1 MDLWAEVGLGLSL
14 AKLALGWGSLD
25 TEADTCRKEVVPKL
39 VEAGW
44 DQSPYAINEQRT
56 FTDGRI
62 VFVGGKARRGRQKR
76 ADFILRYRS
85 DFPIAVVEA
94 KSKYKNAADGLQ
106 QAREYAEILGLK
118 FAYSTNG
125 REIVEVDYTTG
136 IEREISTYPSPAE
149 LWQRLT
155 ASEKLSVDITDHLL
169 SPTYPDK
176 SKPLR
181 YYQEI
186 AVNRA
191 VQAVLQDRK
200 RVLLTLCTGAGK
212 TAVAF
217 QISWKLW
224 NGGWNAKAK
233 NRKPKILFLADRN
246 VLVDDPKDKDF
257 SVFGDARFKISNGE
271 ISKGRDIYFAIYQ
284 AIAGNENREGIYKD
298 YAKDFFDLIIVD
310 ECHRGSA
317 RDDGNWRKIL
327 EWFDQA
333 YQIGM
338 TATPKREDNADT
350 YSYFG
355 DPIYEYSLAQ
365 GISDGFLAPYRV
377 HRVIS
382 DFDAIGWRPSKG
394 ELDRYG
400 REIPDTEYGTRD
412 FERVIAIRSR
422 TEAFA
427 AHLTTFMKQTDR
439 FAKTIVFCVNQEHA
453 LDMRNALAR
462 MNADL
467 VKEYPDYVCRVT
479 SDEGDIGSGH
489 RSNFQDIEK
498 RTPVILTTSQL
509 LTTGVDAPTCKNIVL
524 ARVVG
529 SMSEFKQI
537 IGRGTRLRADYGKL
551 AFNIIDYTGTA
562 TEKFAD
568 PTFDG
573 DPVRELEEVIN
584 EDGEIIEEI
593 DITEEVDA
601 AGDDMETGPVDTR
614 DGGLSDDDEPGMPR
628 KFYYD
633 GGSVEIIRQLVY
645 ELDSDGKKL
654 ACRQLTDYT
663 GDKVRTLYPNASE
676 LRKDW
681 LDPTRRAE
689 IIEQL
694 EEKGIDAE
702 SLGESVGKPD
712 ADPFDLLCHLAY
724 NTPLRT
730 RRERADRV
738 KKDELAFFSKHA
750 PEAREVLSAL
760 IDKYAEYGAAQFT
773 LPDVLEIPPF
783 NEWGNVVEIAARFGG
798 GTAMREAVN
807 ELQKRLYNA

>member
-1 MDLWAEVGLGLSL
+1 M
-14 AKLALGWGSLD
+14 D
-25 TEADTCRKEVVPKL
+25 TEADTCRKEIIPKL
-39 VEAGW
+39 VESGW
-44 DQSPYAINEQRT
+44 DKAPYSINEQRT

-76 ADFILRYRS
+76 ADFILRNRA

-94 KSKYKNAADGLQ
+94 KSKYKHSAEGIQ

-125 REIVEVDYTTG
+125 RQIVEVDYTTG
-136 IEREISTYPSPAE
+136 IERDVSIFPSPEE
-149 LWQRLT
+149 LWHRLS
-155 ASEKLSVDITDHLL
+155 AADGLNAGIKDHLL

-191 VQAVLQDRK
+191 VQSVLQERK

-224 NGGWNAKAK
+224 NGGWNAKGK
-233 NRKPKILFLADRN
+233 SRKPKILFLADRN

-257 SVFGDARFKISNGE
+257 SVFGDARFKISGGE

-284 AIAGNENREGIYKD
+284 AIAGDQTREGIYKG

-317 RDDGNWRKIL
+317 REDSNWREIL

-338 TATPKREDNADT
+338 TATPKRDDNADT

-365 GISDGFLAPYRV
+365 GIADGFLAPYRV
-377 HRVIS
+377 HRIIS
-382 DFDAIGWRPSKG
+382 DFDAAGWRPSKG

-400 REIPDTEYGTRD
+400 REIPDSEYGTRD
-412 FERVIAIRSR
+412 FERVIAVRSR

-427 AHLTTFMKQTDR
+427 AHLTAFMKETDR

-453 LDMRNALAR
+453 LEMRNALAR
-462 MNADL
+462 FNADL
-467 VKEYPDYVCRVT
+467 VKEHPDYVCRVT

-489 RSNFQDIEK
+489 RAKFQDIDK

-529 SMSEFKQI
+529 AMSEFKQI
-537 IGRGTRLRADYGKL
+537 IGRGTRLRPDYGKL

-568 PTFDG
+568 PAFDG
-573 DPVRELEEVIN
+573 DPIREREETIN
-584 EDGEIIEEI
+584 ENGDI
-593 DITEEVDA
+593 ITETDVTEETDTNGQEVDA
-601 AGDDMETGPVDTR
+601 GPVDTG
-614 DGGLSDDDEPGMPR
+614 DGRLPDDSEPGAPR
-628 KFYYD
+628 KYYYD

-663 GDKVRTLYPNASE
+663 GDKVRSLYPNASE

-681 LDPTRRAE
+681 LDPVRRAE
-689 IIEQL
+689 IIERL
-694 EEKGIDAE
+694 DEKGIDIEALAE
-702 SLGESVGKPD
+702 SVRKPE

-724 NTPLRT
+724 NAPLRT
-730 RRERADRV
+730 RRERADRLR
-738 KKDELAFFSKHA
+738 KDEAAFFAKHA
-750 PEAREVLSAL
+750 PGAREVLDAL
-760 IDKYAEYGAAQFT
+760 IEKYAQHGSAQFT

-783 NEWGNVVEIAARFGG
+783 NGWGNVVEIAARFGG
-798 GTAMREAVN
+798 GKAMRQAVN
-807 ELQKRLYNA
+807 ELQQRLYGA

>member
-1 MDLWAEVGLGLSL
+1 M
-14 AKLALGWGSLD
+14 D

-44 DQSPYAINEQRT
+44 DRAPYAINEQRT

-94 KSKYKNAADGLQ
+94 KSRYKHAADGLQ

-125 REIVEVDYTTG
+125 REIFEIDYTTG
-136 IEREISTYPSPAE
+136 VEREISDYPSPEE
-149 LWQRLT
+149 LWVRLSAT
-155 ASEKLSVDITDHLL
+155 ENLNADIKDHLL

-186 AVNRA
+186 SVNRA
-191 VQAVLQDRK
+191 VQAVLQNRK
-200 RVLLTLCTGAGK
+200 KILLTLCTGAGK

-217 QISWKLW
+217 QICWKLW
-224 NGGWNAKAK
+224 TSGWNAKGT

-257 SVFGDARFKISNGE
+257 SVFGDARFKISGGE

-284 AIAGNENREGIYKD
+284 AIAGNETREGIYKD

-317 RDDGNWRKIL
+317 RDDSNWREIL

-365 GISDGFLAPYRV
+365 GIADGFLAPYRV

-382 DFDAIGWRPSKG
+382 DFDAVGWRPSKG

-400 REIPDTEYGTRD
+400 REIPDSEYGTRD
-412 FERVIAIRSR
+412 FERVIAVRSR

-427 AHLTTFMKQTDR
+427 AHLTTFMRETDR
-439 FAKTIVFCVNQEHA
+439 FAKSIVFCVNQEHA
-453 LDMRNALAR
+453 LEMRNALAR
-462 MNADL
+462 LNSDL
-467 VKEYPDYVCRVT
+467 VKEHPDYVCRVT
-479 SDEGDIGSGH
+479 SDEGDIGSAH
-489 RSNFQDIEK
+489 RANFQDIDK
-498 RTPVILTTSQL
+498 RSPVILTTSHM
-509 LTTGVDAPTCKNIVL
+509 LTTGVDAPTCKNVVL

-568 PTFDG
+568 PAFDG
-573 DPVRELEEVIN
+573 DPVREREEVIN
-584 EDGEIIEEI
+584 EDGEIVEETDVAEEI
-593 DITEEVDA
+593 DATDEVD
-601 AGDDMETGPVDTR
+601 DIIHLDTGEI
-614 DGGLSDDDEPGMPR
+614 GLPDDDEPDGPR

-633 GGSVEIIRQLVY
+633 GGTVEIIRQLVY

-694 EEKGIDAE
+694 EEKGIDSE
-702 SLGESVGKPD
+702 TLGETVGKPE

-724 NTPLRT
+724 NAPLRT
-730 RRERADRV
+730 RRERADSLKR
-738 KKDELAFFSKHA
+738 DETEFFARHG
-750 PEAREVLSAL
+750 PEAREVLDAL
-760 IDKYAEYGAAQFT
+760 IEKYAEHGAAQFS

-783 NEWGNVVEIAARFGG
+783 NDWGNVIEIAARFGG
-798 GTAMREAVN
+798 GKAMRESVN
-807 ELQKRLYNA
+807 ELQMRLYGA